1 MRTSRAFLDTNVLL
15 YTFDTVAPEKQKR
28 ATEAIAQRATADL
41 VVSTQVLQ
49 EFYVNATRKLRP
61 PMSPE
66 EATRE
71 VDALIALEVV
81 PSDARFVRS
90 AIDLAQRADIS
101 LWDALIVRAA
111 SVAGCEVLLSEDL
124 NAGQVID
131 GVRIEN
137 PFDDVDPEDGQ
148 TSA

>member
-1 MRTSRAFLDTNVLL
+1 MRTTRTFLDTNVLV
-15 YTFDTVAPEKQKR
+15 YAFDTKEPDKQ
-28 ATEAIAQRATADL
+28 QRALDTLERRGADGI

-49 EFYVNATRKLRP
+49 EFYVTTTRKRQP
-61 PMSPE
+61 PLAPE
-66 EATRE
+66 TAAKAVERYA
-71 VDALIALEVV
+71 ALEVV
-81 PSDARFVRS
+81 PSDVQLVRS
-90 AIDLAQRADIS
+90 AIDLSQRADIS

-131 GVRIEN
+131 GVRVEN
-137 PFDDVDPEDGQ
+137 PFAEVAAPEGQ

>member
-1 MRTSRAFLDTNVLL
+1 MRTNRAFLDTNVLL
-15 YTFDTVAPEKQKR
+15 YTFDSSAPEKQKR
-28 ATEAIAQRATADL
+28 AGEAIGQRATADL

-66 EATRE
+66 EASRE
-71 VDALIALEVV
+71 VDALTSLEVV

-90 AIDLAQRADIS
+90 AIDLAQRVDLS
-101 LWDALIVRAA
+101 LWDALVVRAA

-131 GVRIEN
+131 GVRVEN
-137 PFDDVDPEDGQ
+137 PFAEVGGAEGQ

>member
-1 MRTSRAFLDTNVLL
+1 M
-15 YTFDTVAPEKQKR
+15 
-28 ATEAIAQRATADL
+28 
-41 VVSTQVLQ
+41 LQ
-49 EFYVNATRKLRP
+49 EFHVNATGKLRP

-71 VDALIALEVV
+71 VDARTSLEVV

-90 AIDLAQRADIS
+90 AIDLARRAGIS

-131 GVRIEN
+131 GVRVEN
-137 PFDDVDPEDGQ
+137 PFADVDAVEGQ